1 MEDPDKMEMVMNL
14 HLMEE
19 NSHAKFY
26 NSEKQQPLSQ
36 KKAISKT
43 VDMKDKEYTSTNPLH
58 RLQNRLFEEKEEK
71 VQQEGKVRKER
82 NVP

>member
-26 NSEKQQPLSQ
+26 NSEKQ
-36 KKAISKT
+36 
-43 VDMKDKEYTSTNPLH
+43 
-58 RLQNRLFEEKEEK
+58 
-71 VQQEGKVRKER
+71 
-82 NVP
+82 